1 MSDIYI
7 PGIKSRFDTEK
18 LVEGLMKVERIPK
31 ERSEKQVEHLQAEK
45 TYWQDLSRRMST
57 LRESARFL
65 YSFQNPF
72 NERIVNSSDSSVLS
86 GTSTREAVAQE
97 FTFTVKQ
104 IAQADRFLSDPLE
117 DSFTVDEGTYTFSMG
132 QESISFPFRGGSL
145 REFIEILNRR
155 GRDKIGGSLI
165 AVQPGKKSL
174 LVESRITGAENSLIF
189 SEAAEALGLRSGM
202 LEQAQGTSKAL
213 REEVLTVDPGG
224 TAFIPFN
231 LGEVST
237 QTAILQFEIA
247 TKVYPQNAQ
256 PSLEYQAEFPPDATA
271 NQGSEEDRSAT
282 AIPSWTPLEPV
293 TQVDD
298 MQVLYL
304 TYSDGTNSALPPIV
318 DSSDFNEY
326 RYRFIDVAGDKI
338 DKTIVSLEMVNQNT
352 HREISIRNLQ
362 FIDLEEEGD
371 IKPRNPVSRA
381 QDAVITMEG
390 IEITRPTNKIDDLIP
405 GLTITARSPSDKPI
419 QLKVEPY
426 REGVKDAIISLVGN
440 YNRLMAD
447 LNVLTRTDERVIQEL
462 SYLSEE
468 EQAELRKRLG
478 AFTGDSILGQFKTSL
493 QRATAATYPTS
504 ANRDLALLAQIG
516 IGTDIRGGG
525 SGGGYDPARLRGYLE
540 INEKALDTALETNLP
555 AIAQLFGSDTNGDFI
570 VDSGIAYTFEA
581 LTKPFVEIG
590 GVIALKSG
598 TIDSQINQE
607 QRRVETLERQ
617 LALKE
622 ASLKNQYGQMEG
634 AYNRMERMSSSLDQ
648 FSQQGNKR

>member
-1 MSDIYI
+1 MSDIYV
-7 PGIKSRFDTEK
+7 PGVKSRFDTDK
-18 LVEGLMKVERIPK
+18 IVEGLMKVERIPK
-31 ERSEKQVEHLQAEK
+31 ERSEKQVEHLQAQK

-72 NERIVNSSDSSVLS
+72 NERTVNSSDPLVLS

-104 IAQADRFLSDPLE
+104 IAQADRFLSDPIE
-117 DSFTVDEGTYTFSMG
+117 DSFTVDEGTYTFSIG
-132 QESISFPFRGGSL
+132 KESISFPFRGGSL

-174 LVESRITGAENSLIF
+174 LIESRITGAENSLIF
-189 SEAAEALGLRSGM
+189 SETAEALGLRSGM
-202 LEQAQGTSKAL
+202 LEQAKGVSRSL
-213 REEVLTVDPGG
+213 REEVLTVEPGG
-224 TAFIPFN
+224 TAFIPLN
-231 LGEVST
+231 IEGSSV
-237 QTAILQFEIA
+237 QGGMLQFEIA
-247 TKVYPQNAQ
+247 TRVHQNRGSSEDQGA
-256 PSLEYQAEFPPDATA
+256 SPPETAA
-271 NQGSEEDRSAT
+271 NQGSDENPA

-293 TQVDD
+293 AQVDD

-318 DSSDFNEY
+318 DSSDFNAY
-326 RYRFIDVAGDKI
+326 HYKCIDVVGDKI
-338 DKTIVSLEMVNQNT
+338 DKTIVSLEMVNPNT
-352 HREISIRNLQ
+352 HREVSIRNLQ
-362 FIDLEEEGD
+362 FIDSEEEGG
-371 IKPRNPVSRA
+371 IKPRNPVSVA

-390 IEITRPTNKIDDLIP
+390 IEITRPVNKIDDLIP

-419 QLKVEPY
+419 QLKVEPDW
-426 REGVKDAIISLVGN
+426 EAVKDAIISLVGN

-447 LNVLTRTDERVIQEL
+447 LNVLTRNDDRVIQEL

-468 EQAELRKRLG
+468 EQGDLRKRLG
-478 AFTGDSILGQFKTSL
+478 VFMGDSILSQFKTSL
-493 QRATAATYPTS
+493 QRAAAATYPTS
-504 ANRDLALLAQIG
+504 VNQDLALLAQIG

-525 SGGGYDPARLRGYLE
+525 SSSGYDPARLRGYLE
-540 INEKALDTALETNLP
+540 INEKTLDGALQTNLP

-570 VDSGIAYTFEA
+570 VDSGIAYAFEI
-581 LTKPFVEIG
+581 LTKPFVETG
-590 GVIALKSG
+590 GIIALKNG
-598 TIDSQINQE
+598 TIDSQISQE

-648 FSQQGNKR
+648 FSQQGNTR

>member
-1 MSDIYI
+1 MSDIYV
-7 PGIKSRFDTEK
+7 PGLKSRFDTEK

-57 LRESARFL
+57 LRDSARFL

-72 NERIVNSSDSSVLS
+72 NERIVNSSDPSVLS
-86 GTSTREAVAQE
+86 GISTREAVDQE
-97 FTFTVKQ
+97 LSFTVKQ
-104 IAQADRFLSDPLE
+104 VAQSDRFLSDPLE
-117 DSFTVDEGTYTFSMG
+117 DAFTVDEGTYTFSIG
-132 QESISFPFRGGSL
+132 QESISFSFRGGSV
-145 REFIEILNRR
+145 REFTEILNRR

-174 LVESRITGAENSLIF
+174 FIESRITGAENSLIF
-189 SEAAEALGLRSGM
+189 SETAETLGLRSGM
-202 LEQAQGTSKAL
+202 LESAEGVAKSL
-213 REEVLTVDPGG
+213 REEVLTVEPGG

-231 LGEVST
+231 LGQFSA
-237 QTAILQFEIA
+237 QTAVLQFEIA
-247 TKVYPQNAQ
+247 TKV
-256 PSLEYQAEFPPDATA
+256 LENRVSSEEPAEFSPEAVA
-271 NQGSEEDRSAT
+271 EEGSDETSSAG

-293 TQVDD
+293 AQVDA

-318 DSSDFNEY
+318 DSSDFNTY
-326 RYRFIDVAGDKI
+326 HYRFSDVLGDKI
-338 DKTIVSLEMVNQNT
+338 DKTIVSLEIVNQNT
-352 HREISIRNLQ
+352 HREVSIRNLQ
-362 FIDLEEEGD
+362 FIDSEGEGGS
-371 IKPRNPVSRA
+371 KPRNPVSLA

-405 GLTITARSPSDKPI
+405 GLTITARNPSDKPI
-419 QLKVEPY
+419 QLKVEPD
-426 REGVKDAIISLVGN
+426 RAAVKDAIIALVGN

-447 LNVLTRTDERVIQEL
+447 LNVLTRNDERVIQEL

-468 EQAELRKRLG
+468 EQADLRKRLG
-478 AFTGDSILGQFKTSL
+478 VFSGDSILTQFKASL
-493 QRATAATYPTS
+493 QRAAAATYPTL

-516 IGTDIRGGG
+516 IGTDIRRGG
-525 SGGGYDPARLRGYLE
+525 SSGYDPARLRGYLE
-540 INEKALDTALETNLP
+540 INEKVLDEALQTNLP
-555 AIAQLFGSDTNGDFI
+555 AIAQLFGSDTNEDFI
-570 VDSGIAYTFEA
+570 VDAGLAYTLETLA
-581 LTKPFVEIG
+581 KPFVEIG
-590 GVIALKSG
+590 GIIALKSG

-648 FSQQGNKR
+648 FSQQGNSK

>member
-1 MSDIYI
+1 MSDIYV
-7 PGIKSRFDTEK
+7 PGVKSRFDTEK
-18 LVEGLMKVERIPK
+18 IVEGLMKVERIPK
-31 ERSEKQVEHLQAEK
+31 ERSEKQVEHLQAQK

-72 NERIVNSSDSSVLS
+72 NERIVNSSDPLALS

-104 IAQADRFLSDPLE
+104 IAQADRFLSDPIE
-117 DSFTVDEGTYTFSMG
+117 DSFTVDEGTYTFSIG
-132 QESISFPFRGGSL
+132 KESISFPFRGGSL

-174 LVESRITGAENSLIF
+174 LIESRITGAENSLIF
-189 SEAAEALGLRSGM
+189 SETAEALGLRSGM
-202 LEQAQGTSKAL
+202 LEQAKGVSKSL
-213 REEVLTVDPGG
+213 REEVLTVEPGG

-231 LGEVST
+231 IEVSSV
-237 QTAILQFEIA
+237 QGGILQFEIA
-247 TKVYPQNAQ
+247 TTIHQDTVSSEDQGA
-256 PSLEYQAEFPPDATA
+256 SPPETA
-271 NQGSEEDRSAT
+271 VNQGSDENPA

-293 TQVDD
+293 AQVSD

-318 DSSDFNEY
+318 DSSDFNAY
-326 RYRFIDVAGDKI
+326 HYRFIDVVGDKI
-338 DKTIVSLEMVNQNT
+338 DQTIVSLELVNQNT
-352 HREISIRNLQ
+352 HREVSIRNLQ
-362 FIDLEEEGD
+362 FIDSEEEGGL
-371 IKPRNPVSRA
+371 KPRNPVSIA

-405 GLTITARSPSDKPI
+405 GLTISARSPSDKPI
-419 QLKVEPY
+419 QLKVEPDW
-426 REGVKDAIISLVGN
+426 EAVKDAVISLVGN

-447 LNVLTRTDERVIQEL
+447 LNVLTRNDDRVIQEL
-462 SYLSEE
+462 SYLSED
-468 EQAELRKRLG
+468 EQGDLRKRLG
-478 AFTGDSILGQFKTSL
+478 VFMGDSILTQFKTSL
-493 QRATAATYPTS
+493 QRAAAATYPTS
-504 ANRDLALLAQIG
+504 VNQDLALLAQIG

-525 SGGGYDPARLRGYLE
+525 SSSGYDPARLRGYLE
-540 INEKALDTALETNLP
+540 INEKTLDGALQTNLP

-570 VDSGIAYTFEA
+570 VDSGIAYAFEI
-581 LTKPFVEIG
+581 LTKPFVETG
-590 GVIALKSG
+590 GIIALKSG
-598 TIDSQINQE
+598 TIDSQISQE

-648 FSQQGNKR
+648 FSQQGNTR

>member
-1 MSDIYI
+1 MSDIYV

-18 LVEGLMKVERIPK
+18 LIEGLMKVERIPK
-31 ERSEKQVEHLQAEK
+31 ERSEKQVEQLQAEK

-72 NERIVNSSDSSVLS
+72 NDRIVNSSDPSVLS

-97 FTFTVKQ
+97 FSFTVKQ
-104 IAQADRFLSDPLE
+104 TAQADRFLSDPLE
-117 DSFTVDEGTYTFSMG
+117 DSFTVEEGTYTFSIG
-132 QESISFPFRGGSL
+132 QERISFPFRGGSL

-174 LVESRITGAENSLIF
+174 LIESRITGAENSLIF

-202 LEQAQGTSKAL
+202 LEQGKEVSRTL

-231 LGEVST
+231 LGEVSA
-237 QTAILQFEIA
+237 QTAMLQFEIA
-247 TKVYPQNAQ
+247 TKVHTQNVQ
-256 PSLEYQAEFPPDATA
+256 SSSGDPSEFPLEATA
-271 NQGSEEDRSAT
+271 NQDAEEDRSST

-304 TYSDGTNSALPPIV
+304 TYSDGTNSALPPIT
-318 DSSDFNEY
+318 DSSDFNAY
-326 RYRFIDVAGDKI
+326 RYRFIDVAGDKSN
-338 DKTIVSLEMVNQNT
+338 KTIVSLEMVNQNT

-362 FIDLEEEGD
+362 FIDLEAEGG
-371 IKPRNPVSRA
+371 ITPRNPVSLA

-419 QLKVEPY
+419 QLKVEPDQ
-426 REGVKDAIISLVGN
+426 EAVKDAIISLVGN

-462 SYLSEE
+462 SYLSAE
-468 EQAELRKRLG
+468 EQGDLRKRLG
-478 AFTGDSILGQFKTSL
+478 VFTGDSILSQFKNSL

-516 IGTDIRGGG
+516 IGTDIRGSG
-525 SGGGYDPARLRGYLE
+525 SSSGYDPARLRGYLE
-540 INEKALDTALETNLP
+540 INEKALDTALQTNLP
-555 AIAQLFGSDTNGDFI
+555 AIAQLFGSDNNGDFI
-570 VDSGIAYTFEA
+570 VDSGIAYAFET

-590 GVIALKSG
+590 GIIALKSG
-598 TIDSQINQE
+598 TIDSQISQE

-648 FSQQGNKR
+648 FSQQDNKR

>member
-1 MSDIYI
+1 MSDIYV
-7 PGIKSRFDTEK
+7 PGLKSRFDTEK

-57 LRESARFL
+57 LRDSARFL

-72 NERIVNSSDSSVLS
+72 NEQTVNSSDPSVLS

-97 FTFTVKQ
+97 FSFTVKQ
-104 IAQADRFLSDPLE
+104 IAQADRFLSDPIE

-132 QESISFPFRGGSL
+132 KQGISFPFRGGSL

-165 AVQPGKKSL
+165 AIQPGKKSL
-174 LVESRITGAENSLIF
+174 LIESRITGAENSLIF
-189 SEAAEALGLRSGM
+189 SDAAEALGLRSGM
-202 LEQAQGTSKAL
+202 LEQVKEVSRSLQ
-213 REEVLTVDPGG
+213 EEVLMVEPGG

-231 LGEVST
+231 IEGSSV
-237 QTAILQFEIA
+237 QNAILQFEIA
-247 TKVYPQNAQ
+247 TKVQQNTVSSEEQ
-256 PSLEYQAEFPPDATA
+256 TEFPPEDAA
-271 NQGSEEDRSAT
+271 NQGSDENPAAT

-293 TQVDD
+293 AQVDD

-318 DSSDFNEY
+318 DSNDFNTY
-326 RYRFIDVAGDKI
+326 HYRFIDVAGDKI
-338 DKTIVSLEMVNQNT
+338 DKTIVSLEIVNKNT
-352 HREISIRNLQ
+352 HREVSIRNLQ
-362 FIDLEEEGD
+362 FIDSEGEGGL
-371 IKPRNPVSRA
+371 KPRNPVSVA
-381 QDAVITMEG
+381 QDAVVTMEG

-419 QLKVEPY
+419 QLKVEPD
-426 REGVKDAIISLVGN
+426 REVVKDAIISLVGN

-447 LNVLTRTDERVIQEL
+447 LNVLTRNDERVIQEL

-468 EQAELRKRLG
+468 EQADLRKRLG
-478 AFTGDSILGQFKTSL
+478 IFMGDSILSQFKTSL
-493 QRATAATYPTS
+493 QRAAAATYPTS

-525 SGGGYDPARLRGYLE
+525 SSSGYDPARLRGYLE
-540 INEKALDTALETNLP
+540 INEKVLDEALQTNLP

-570 VDSGIAYTFEA
+570 VDSGIAYAFETLA
-581 LTKPFVEIG
+581 KPFVEIG
-590 GVIALKSG
+590 GIIALKSG
-598 TIDSQINQE
+598 TIDSQISQE

-648 FSQQGNKR
+648 FSQQGNTR

>member
-1 MSDIYI
+1 MSDIYV
-7 PGIKSRFDTEK
+7 PGVKSRFDTEK

-72 NERIVNSSDSSVLS
+72 NEHIVNSSDPSVLS
-86 GTSTREAVAQE
+86 ATSTREAVAQE

-104 IAQADRFLSDPLE
+104 IAQADRFLSDPIE
-117 DSFTVDEGTYTFSMG
+117 DSFTVDEGMYTFSMG
-132 QESISFPFRGGSL
+132 KESISFPFRGGSL

-174 LVESRITGAENSLIF
+174 LIESRISGAENSLIF

-202 LEQAQGTSKAL
+202 LEQAKGVSRSL
-213 REEVLTVDPGG
+213 REEVLTVEPGG
-224 TAFIPFN
+224 TAFIPVN
-231 LGEVST
+231 IEGSSV
-237 QTAILQFEIA
+237 QRGILQFEIA
-247 TKVYPQNAQ
+247 TKVQQNTVSAEDQGELPPEAAAQ
-256 PSLEYQAEFPPDATA
+256 QRSDENP
-271 NQGSEEDRSAT
+271 SAT

-293 TQVDD
+293 AQVDD

-304 TYSDGTNSALPPIV
+304 TYSDGTNSPLPPII
-318 DSSDFNEY
+318 DSSDFNAY
-326 RYRFIDVAGDKI
+326 QYQFIDVAGDKI

-352 HREISIRNLQ
+352 HREVSIRNLQ
-362 FIDLEEEGD
+362 ILDAEGEGGL
-371 IKPRNPVSRA
+371 KPRNPVSVA
-381 QDAVITMEG
+381 QDAVVTMEG

-419 QLKVEPY
+419 QLNVEAD
-426 REGVKDAIISLVGN
+426 REAVKDAIISLVGN

-447 LNVLTRTDERVIQEL
+447 LNVLTRNDERVIQEL

-468 EQAELRKRLG
+468 EQADLRKRLG
-478 AFTGDSILGQFKTSL
+478 VFIGDSILGQFKTSL
-493 QRATAATYPTS
+493 QRAAAATYPTS

-525 SGGGYDPARLRGYLE
+525 SSGGYDPARLRGYLE
-540 INEKALDTALETNLP
+540 INEKSLDGALQTNLP
-555 AIAQLFGSDTNGDFI
+555 AIAQLFGFDTDGDFI
-570 VDSGIAYTFEA
+570 VDSGIAYAFET
-581 LTKPFVEIG
+581 LTKPFVETG
-590 GVIALKSG
+590 GIIALKSG
-598 TIDSQINQE
+598 TIDSQISQE

-622 ASLKNQYGQMEG
+622 ASLKNQYSQMEG

-648 FSQQGNKR
+648 FSQQGNTR